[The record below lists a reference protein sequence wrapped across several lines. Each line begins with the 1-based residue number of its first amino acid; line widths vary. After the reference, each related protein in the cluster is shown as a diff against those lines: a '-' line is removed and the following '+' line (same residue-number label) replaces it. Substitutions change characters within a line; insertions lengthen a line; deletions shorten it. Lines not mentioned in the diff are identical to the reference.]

1 MSLIN
6 KIRFVGKIFSIDS
19 NENKYL
25 EVFTDREV
33 KRRNVKNYFFNFFK
47 VSLLKVNSKINKLN
61 KIFIIKLKKE
71 DYTKIVDKIKIIQE

>member
-1 MSLIN
+1 MGLIN

-25 EVFTDREV
+25 EVFTDRKV
-33 KRRNVKNYFFNFFK
+33 KRRNVRNYFFNFFK

-71 DYTKIVDKIKIIQE
+71 DYTKIVEKIKIIEE